1 MKLRILTL
9 AVLVF
14 ALASCKKSS
23 SPDDETTGGTES
35 KASLLS
41 RATWKFDHAGID
53 FDGNGTIDANMP
65 AGTLKSCEIDNTVSF
80 NINGTGVV
88 DEGATKCNGG
98 TPQSAPFTWRFSHD
112 ETSLNVSTAVIAGM
126 SGDVKVLSLGKTQ
139 MSIERV
145 VNLGSSVNV
154 IVFMK
159 N

>member
-9 AVLVF
+9 AAFVF
-14 ALASCKKSS
+14 ALTSCKKSS
-23 SPDDETTGGTES
+23 SPNEDENPTTES
-35 KASLLS
+35 KASLLAKS
-41 RATWKFDHAGID
+41 TWKFDHAGLD

-80 NINGTGVV
+80 NINGTGIV

-112 ETSLNVSTAVIAGM
+112 ETSLTVSAAVIAGM

-139 MSIERV
+139 MSIEKV
-145 VNLGSSVNV
+145 VNLGSNVNV

-159 N
+159 H